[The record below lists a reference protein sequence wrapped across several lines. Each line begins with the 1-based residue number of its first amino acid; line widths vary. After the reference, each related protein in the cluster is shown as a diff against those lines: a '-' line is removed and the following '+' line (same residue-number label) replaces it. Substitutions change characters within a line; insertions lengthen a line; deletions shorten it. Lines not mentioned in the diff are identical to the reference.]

1 MRLPNRIRL
10 TVINLLKGKATM
22 KKILPLFAILAA
34 FPLCAQTN
42 VEFEKDNFPGNKDG
56 LKEAKRNLE
65 AGNEFFMQGMGLG
78 LEETQIYVK
87 DFGFY
92 PNSLGEARAYNAMGA
107 YKQAIEPYLKAQEF
121 NPNNALLNFRLGV
134 TYYSLP
140 DSRLRGLPYFEKAYK
155 LNPAVD
161 PDIHYYL
168 GRMYHLNMQW
178 DKAIE
183 EYKLHKGAISTDPKK
198 NMLRMAD
205 MDKKVVECQNG
216 KEFVKNPQRV
226 FIDNT
231 GNGINT
237 NDQEYSPVIT
247 ADEGTMFYTSVRPGC
262 TGGAVDGQ
270 YAEDVFMSVYKD
282 GKWQQ
287 AVNIGTKINSKNH
300 DAAVGIAPDG
310 QTLFIYRGD
319 NGGDLYQ
326 SELKGI
332 EWSEPERMNKN
343 INTNMHEPSCGIS
356 FDGKKFTF
364 ISSRKEGSVGARDIW
379 ISNKDEK
386 GNWGTAINA
395 GSVNTKY
402 NEEAIFVHP
411 DGKTFYFAS
420 QGHKTMG
427 GYDIF
432 KVTYEN
438 GKWGEPENLGY
449 PINGPD
455 DDVFFV
461 ISGSGRHGYFASS
474 KSGGDLGQ
482 SYGGMDIYKITF
494 LGPEKPLTL
503 GNEDN
508 LLASVAQ
515 PVKSVSAAP
524 PMEIKTAQ
532 ITILKGV
539 VTDAISQKPV
549 AATIELVDNEKRE
562 IIATFTA
569 NSSTG
574 KYLVSLPSG
583 KNYGIAVKAEG
594 YLFHSENF
602 DIPLA
607 TGYQE
612 VVKDV
617 QLKPVAVGSIIVLRN
632 IFFDYNKATL
642 RPESQVELDRLI
654 KLLNDVPSM
663 KIEIGGHTD
672 KRGDDDYN
680 QKLSQNRSQSVVD
693 FLVGKGISRDRLTAM
708 GYGETKPV
716 TSGTTEEDHQQNRR
730 TEFKILSK

>member
-1 MRLPNRIRL
+1 
-10 TVINLLKGKATM
+10 M
-22 KKILPLFAILAA
+22 KKSLIVFGILAA

-42 VEFEKDNFPGNKDG
+42 VEFEKDNFPGNKEG

-65 AGNEFFMQGMGLG
+65 DGYELWKMGTGMGL
-78 LEETQIYVK
+78 EATQAYVSG
-87 DFGFY
+87 FGFY
-92 PNSLGEARAYNAMGA
+92 PNSLREATAYEAIDA
-107 YKQAIEPYLKAQEF
+107 YKNAVPLLLKAQEF

-134 TYYSLP
+134 AYYNMP
-140 DSRLRGLPYFEKAYK
+140 DARLKALPYFEKAYK
-155 LNPAVD
+155 LNGLVD
-161 PDIHYYL
+161 PEIHYYL
-168 GRMYHLNMQW
+168 GRVYHLNLQW

-183 EYKLHKGAISTDPKK
+183 EYKLFKAAISAEQKK
-198 NMLRMAD
+198 DLQRIAE
-205 MDKKVVECQNG
+205 MDKKVTECQNG
-216 KEFVKNPQRV
+216 KEFVKTPQRV
-226 FIDNT
+226 FIDNV
-231 GNGINT
+231 GSGINT

-247 ADEGTMFYTSVRPGC
+247 ADASTMFFTSVRPSC
-262 TGGAVDGQ
+262 TGGAIDGQ
-270 YAEDVFMSVYKD
+270 YKEDVFMSTYKD
-282 GKWQQ
+282 GKWQP
-287 AVNIGTKINSKNH
+287 AVNIGDKINSKNH
-300 DAAVGIAPDG
+300 DASVAISPDG
-310 QTLFIYRGD
+310 QMLYIYRGD

-326 SELKGI
+326 SMLKGV

-343 INTNMHEPSCGIS
+343 INTSMHEPSCGIS
-356 FDGKKFTF
+356 YDGKLFTF
-364 ISSRKEGSVGARDIW
+364 ISSRKEGSMGARDIW
-379 ISNKDEK
+379 MSKKDEK
-386 GNWGTAINA
+386 GNWGTAVN
-395 GSVNTKY
+395 GGTVNTKY

-438 GKWGEPENLGY
+438 GKWSEPENLGY

-524 PMEIKTAQ
+524 PVEIKTAQ

-607 TGYQE
+607 AGYQE
-612 VVKDV
+612 VIKDV
-617 QLKPVAVGSIIVLRN
+617 QLKPVAVGSVIVLRN
-632 IFFDYNKATL
+632 IFFDYTKATL
-642 RPESQVELDRLI
+642 RPESQVELERLV
-654 KLLNDVPSM
+654 KLLNDVPTM
-663 KIEIGGHTD
+663 KIEISGHTD
-672 KRGDDDYN
+672 KRGDDDSN
-680 QKLSQNRSQSVVD
+680 MRLSQNRAQSVVD
-693 FLVGKGISRDRLTAM
+693 FLVSKGISRDRLTAM
-708 GYGETKPV
+708 GYGETKLV
-716 TSGTTEEDHQQNRR
+716 STGTTEEDHQQNRR